1 MSKIK
6 ALEEKLAKYCKR
18 KGLQPRKIEEKHRKA
33 FDRQARF
40 VGNGIYTI
48 AGLHSTDTRELM
60 LMFTLQQEG
69 IQTNDKNEP
78 FDEDGEQ

>member
-1 MSKIK
+1 MNKIDE
-6 ALEEKLAKYCKR
+6 LEERLKKLAR
-18 KGLQPRKIEEKHRKA
+18 KKGAYARDLEGKHRKA